1 MAPVNE
7 AVWRTQPTETWV
19 AFKTFAALPLTF
31 VFLAFQWPL
40 LKRHMVE
47 EG

>member
-1 MAPVNE
+1 LNE
-7 AVWRTQPTETWV
+7 AVWRSQPTETWV
-19 AFKTFAALPLTF
+19 AFKTFATLPLTF
-31 VFLAFQWPL
+31 VFLALQWPL